1 MPHVGRICKFGVT
14 FSPAT
19 GVDGARKTDS
29 EFLGWTD
36 LDGLD
41 TERRGERSIR
51 VCMAAGESRSGEG
64 VLYPSH

>member
-1 MPHVGRICKFGVT
+1 MEG
-14 FSPAT
+14 
-19 GVDGARKTDS
+19 RKTDS

-41 TERRGERSIR
+41 TEQRGERSIR

-64 VLYPSH
+64 VLYPRHYLVSG

>member
-1 MPHVGRICKFGVT
+1 MEG
-14 FSPAT
+14 
-19 GVDGARKTDS
+19 RKTDS
-29 EFLGWTD
+29 EFLDWTG

-51 VCMAAGESRSGEG
+51 VYVAAGESKSGEG